1 MEELKTNISNIGFNL
16 EKVKDELDF
25 LMDKLENVVS
35 DEIWNRLSKMEDE
48 LKEAIELNEEN
59 TDLSDDLSQID
70 GRKFAY
76 NLKYN
81 YEYAEL
87 YKEIME
93 EL

>member
-1 MEELKTNISNIGFNL
+1 MFITMIGMKNYYL
-16 EKVKDELDF
+16 NK
-25 LMDKLENVVS
+25 ENY
-35 DEIWNRLSKMEDE
+35 
-48 LKEAIELNEEN
+48 
-59 TDLSDDLSQID
+59 DLSDDLSQID
-70 GRKFAY
+70 GKKFAY